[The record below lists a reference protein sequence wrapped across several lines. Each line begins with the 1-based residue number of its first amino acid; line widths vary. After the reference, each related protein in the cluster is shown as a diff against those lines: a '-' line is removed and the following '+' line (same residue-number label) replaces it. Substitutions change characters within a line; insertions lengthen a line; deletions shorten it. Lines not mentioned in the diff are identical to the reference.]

1 MMPAN
6 PAPEIRM
13 DELDD
18 AARASSVEREVWSG
32 TPSQWQNLWAWVAC
46 VLLVPIPWALW
57 RALVTKNT
65 RYVLTDQRLKTTR
78 GVLNRVTDDLELY
91 RVKDTLFQQTFWQRM
106 VGIGDIVLSTSDT
119 TTPTVAIADIRNA
132 QGVREQ
138 VRGLVEQRR
147 DAKRVREL
155 DVGHDAL

>member
-1 MMPAN
+1 
-6 PAPEIRM
+6 M
-13 DELDD
+13 DDLED
-18 AARASSVEREVWSG
+18 AVRATTAEHEVWSG

-46 VLLVPIPWALW
+46 VLLVPIPWAIW

-78 GVLNRVTDDLELY
+78 GVLNRITDDLELY
-91 RVKDTLFQQTFWQRM
+91 RVKDTHFQQTFWQRM

-119 TTPTVAIADIRNA
+119 TTPIVAIADIRDA
-132 QGVREQ
+132 EGVRER

-155 DVGHDAL
+155 DVGHEAL

>member
-1 MMPAN
+1 MN
-6 PAPEIRM
+6 EQ
-13 DELDD
+13 DN
-18 AARASSVEREVWSG
+18 AATTAEREVWSG

-46 VLLVPIPWALW
+46 VLLVPIPWAFW

-65 RYVLTDQRLKTTR
+65 RYLLTDQRLKTTR
-78 GVLNRVTDDLELY
+78 GVLNRITDDLELY
-91 RVKDTLFQQTFWQRM
+91 RVKDTHFQQTFWQRM

-132 QGVREQ
+132 ESVRER

-155 DVGHDAL
+155 DLGHDAL